1 MEAINLAQEAII
13 KQQRE
18 ELDALESLVIEYQSI
33 LSPAVFN
40 ATENEWECP
49 TCGKPC

>member
-1 MEAINLAQEAII
+1 MSLTQEAII

-18 ELDALESLVIEYQSI
+18 ELDALESLVIEYQETISN
-33 LSPAVFN
+33 LEKRVYN
-40 ATENEWECP
+40 YTENEWECP